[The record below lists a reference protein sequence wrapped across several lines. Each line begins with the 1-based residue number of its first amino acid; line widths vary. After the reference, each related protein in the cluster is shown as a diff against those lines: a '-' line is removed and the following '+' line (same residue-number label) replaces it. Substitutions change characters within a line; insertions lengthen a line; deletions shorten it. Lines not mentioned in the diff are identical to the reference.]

1 MIRNRRVNLIHKDLL
16 SLSAGETGRAS
27 KWTQWIA
34 RAKRVVQSKRMSEW
48 TSEWPSALRV
58 DFIVIL
64 PIVQP
69 FDQLSYLDAGIFVH
83 AACWITCAF
92 LNSKSLAF
100 DRPLMVAWSKV
111 AWLLVSNHTDDPQ
124 NSKDLEIF
132 RFFSTY
138 DCWLARSFLIACSL
152 ARQLKSYSLFS
163 LATKRRIGSCK
174 KDEHWWRSAGHSS
187 PARERNFL
195 KKN

>member
-1 MIRNRRVNLIHKDLL
+1 MNATDRPSK
-16 SLSAGETGRAS
+16 AS
-27 KWTQWIA
+27 STEQA
-34 RAKRVVQSKRMSEW
+34 NE
-48 TSEWPSALRV
+48 RV
-58 DFIVIL
+58 DERMTQRSTRRFH
-64 PIVQP
+64 
-69 FDQLSYLDAGIFVH
+69 SYSTQCATVRPTISYSDAGIFVH

-138 DCWLARSFLIACSL
+138 DCWHARSFLIACSL

-174 KDEHWWRSAGHSS
+174 KDEHWWRSPRHSS
-187 PARERNFL
+187 PAKEWNFL